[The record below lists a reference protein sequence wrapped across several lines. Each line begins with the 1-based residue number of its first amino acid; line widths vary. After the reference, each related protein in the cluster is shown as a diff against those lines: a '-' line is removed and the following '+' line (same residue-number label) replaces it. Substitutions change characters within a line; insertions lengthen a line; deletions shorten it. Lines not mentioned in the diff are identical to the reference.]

1 MEQTYF
7 QKRMAFVWLLYT
19 VEKVNPFLRRTLT
32 SSGGIIATG
41 TEKLQMPPTLAET
54 FLPLLLRAHQD
65 AAPHDTHGAG
75 RGAYI
80 LLYSNNT
87 TTMKL
92 AEALSLRA
100 DLQKRV
106 NELKV
111 RFKDSAKVQE
121 GDTPAEDL
129 AALDVELNTALEE
142 LEDLIYRINAT
153 NMRTVHEGE
162 TVTRLMAR
170 KDVLAMRV
178 QLMKEVLS
186 HVVEGDARYGR
197 NEIKTV
203 RVVDVPDL
211 RRRTDAAARELRELD
226 MKIQALNWSVDLIEE
241 DTNK

>member
-1 MEQTYF
+1 
-7 QKRMAFVWLLYT
+7 
-19 VEKVNPFLRRTLT
+19 
-32 SSGGIIATG
+32 
-41 TEKLQMPPTLAET
+41 
-54 FLPLLLRAHQD
+54 
-65 AAPHDTHGAG
+65 
-75 RGAYI
+75 
-80 LLYSNNT
+80 
-87 TTMKL
+87 MKL

-197 NEIKTV
+197 M
-203 RVVDVPDL
+203 VDVPDL

>member
-1 MEQTYF
+1 
-7 QKRMAFVWLLYT
+7 
-19 VEKVNPFLRRTLT
+19 
-32 SSGGIIATG
+32 
-41 TEKLQMPPTLAET
+41 
-54 FLPLLLRAHQD
+54 
-65 AAPHDTHGAG
+65 
-75 RGAYI
+75 
-80 LLYSNNT
+80 
-87 TTMKL
+87 MKL

-170 KDVLAMRV
+170 KDVL
-178 QLMKEVLS
+178 S

>member
-1 MEQTYF
+1 
-7 QKRMAFVWLLYT
+7 
-19 VEKVNPFLRRTLT
+19 
-32 SSGGIIATG
+32 
-41 TEKLQMPPTLAET
+41 
-54 FLPLLLRAHQD
+54 
-65 AAPHDTHGAG
+65 
-75 RGAYI
+75 
-80 LLYSNNT
+80 
-87 TTMKL
+87 MKL

-129 AALDVELNTALEE
+129 AA
-142 LEDLIYRINAT
+142 LIYRINAT

-241 DTNK
+241 DTSK

>member
-1 MEQTYF
+1 MQRSCRR
-7 QKRMAFVWLLYT
+7 QGKRRESSGTPARGL
-19 VEKVNPFLRRTLT
+19 FLRFDNTDDMSL
-32 SSGGIIATG
+32 
-41 TEKLQMPPTLAET
+41 M
-54 FLPLLLRAHQD
+54 LLRLTFARPSKGGSTFNHI
-65 AAPHDTHGAG
+65 A
-75 RGAYI
+75 I
-80 LLYSNNT
+80 T